1 MAGIPKNIRIHEEN
15 GIWDAIM
22 NKNAEIWVSIT
33 EKKSDVK
40 GLIKKSIPRASLRE
54 LKILYLLLMNS
65 LN

>member
-15 GIWDAIM
+15 GIWDAKM

-40 GLIKKSIPRASLRE
+40 GLIKKSILRASLCE
-54 LKILYLLLMNS
+54 LKIQVVR
-65 LN
+65 